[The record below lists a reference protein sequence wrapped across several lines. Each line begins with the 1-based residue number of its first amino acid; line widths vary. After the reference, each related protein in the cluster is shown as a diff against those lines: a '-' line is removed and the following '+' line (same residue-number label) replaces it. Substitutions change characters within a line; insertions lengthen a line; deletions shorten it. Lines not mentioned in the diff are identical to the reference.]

1 MRPPQQRNAFAPS
14 LGPSEVSTDKG
25 KMFQLQ
31 AITLGAL
38 QIRVVHAFV
47 ITL

>member
-1 MRPPQQRNAFAPS
+1 MRLPKQRNAFAS
-14 LGPSEVSTDKG
+14 GLGGSEASTGKR

-38 QIRVVHAFV
+38 QVGVVHAFV
-47 ITL
+47 VTL